1 MKKINKAKFCPVY
14 LGQKET
20 FKAFAETRIKLENL
34 FCSSTVK
41 ESSTKEVF
49 SSGGTRRGL
58 DETALAKGTLS
69 FRGDFGRES
78 FLAPPEPTVEK
89 CISRFGYRQAFL
101 RCLLKLLLIVISLKT
116 VRFEWLTN

>member
-69 FRGDFGRES
+69 FRAT
-78 FLAPPEPTVEK
+78 LAGNP
-89 CISRFGYRQAFL
+89 S
-101 RCLLKLLLIVISLKT
+101 LLHLNLQLKNASADSDID
-116 VRFEWLTN
+116 RHS